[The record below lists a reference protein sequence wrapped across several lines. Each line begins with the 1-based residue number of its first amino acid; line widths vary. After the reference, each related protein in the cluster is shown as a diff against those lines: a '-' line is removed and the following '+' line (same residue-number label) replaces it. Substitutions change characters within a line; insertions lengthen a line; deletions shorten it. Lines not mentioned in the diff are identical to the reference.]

1 MVSRVWSVGL
11 EGIDG
16 YMLSCE
22 CDISGGLP
30 AFDIVGL
37 PDAAVRESRERVRS
51 AIKNCSLEFPL
62 RRITVNLAPA
72 DTKKAGALYDLPILL
87 SLLCASGQLD
97 AKLDGCV
104 FIGELSLDGALR
116 PVNGALSV
124 ALCTLK
130 SGFDKLFLPLPNAP
144 EAALAGPEL
153 KCYGLSTLGELLS
166 FLKGETALTPASA
179 PKIAPDNCYE
189 LDFSEVR
196 GQENAKRALEIAAAG
211 GHNVMMSGPPGAG
224 KSMLAKRLPTILP
237 DMTLAEA
244 LETTQIHSVAGI
256 LSPGAPLVGSR
267 PFRSPHHTSSAVS
280 LSGGGNDLHP
290 GEISLSHNGVL
301 FLDELPEFDRS
312 AIDAMRQPI
321 ENGYV
326 TISRSSGTVRYP
338 SRFMLVAAMNPCRC
352 GWYGHPSGRCTCT
365 RASIEAYS
373 GKISGPMLDRMD
385 IFVTVPEVA
394 YEDIS
399 SKERGGE
406 SSAAVRARV
415 NAAREFASKRC
426 GGKIFCN
433 AHIPPSLLDDICV
446 LGDDAKSLL
455 KAAFERMG
463 LTARAYTRI
472 LKVSRTIADLA
483 GSDIIAPAHVAEAL
497 QYRPEK

>member
-1 MVSRVWSVGL
+1 M
-11 EGIDG
+11 
-16 YMLSCE
+16 
-22 CDISGGLP
+22 
-30 AFDIVGL
+30 
-37 PDAAVRESRERVRS
+37 
-51 AIKNCSLEFPL
+51 
-62 RRITVNLAPA
+62 
-72 DTKKAGALYDLPILL
+72 
-87 SLLCASGQLD
+87 
-97 AKLDGCV
+97 
-104 FIGELSLDGALR
+104 
-116 PVNGALSV
+116 
-124 ALCTLK
+124 
-130 SGFDKLFLPLPNAP
+130 
-144 EAALAGPEL
+144 
-153 KCYGLSTLGELLS
+153 
-166 FLKGETALTPASA
+166 
-179 PKIAPDNCYE
+179 
-189 LDFSEVR
+189 
-196 GQENAKRALEIAAAG
+196 
-211 GHNVMMSGPPGAG
+211 
-224 KSMLAKRLPTILP
+224 
-237 DMTLAEA
+237 
-244 LETTQIHSVAGI
+244 
-256 LSPGAPLVGSR
+256 
-267 PFRSPHHTSSAVS
+267 
-280 LSGGGNDLHP
+280 
-290 GEISLSHNGVL
+290 L

-446 LGDDAKSLL
+446 LGDDAKSF
-455 KAAFERMG
+455 AAFERMG
-463 LTARAYTRI
+463 LTAGIHRRP
-472 LKVSRTIADLA
+472 VSRDDLA
-483 GSDIIAPAHVAEAL
+483 GRRNRPARRSP
-497 QYRPEK
+497 QYRPEKQSANQGARRLAFEGRLAGGQTCIIAY